1 MLFQDRDTSL
11 ELLTD
16 RRHFDSKFE
25 VIPSSVDSSN
35 PWVPIIPTPTP
46 TTRSFAPLGGS
57 VRPNSLSVKAH
68 RPRSRDEISLKIPKR
83 QQYQSRPPQKLKSV
97 RPKKLPK
104 KHVKLVLEKTKPLIN
119 FLPKRTPTNRFFP
132 PRSRA
137 LRPQSQSKPKRF
149 VSKKCFNLNIIST

>member
-1 MLFQDRDTSL
+1 M

-25 VIPSSVDSSN
+25 IIPSSVDSSN

-46 TTRSFAPLGGS
+46 TTR
-57 VRPNSLSVKAH
+57 VKAH
-68 RPRSRDEISLKIPKR
+68 RQRSRDVISPKIPKR

-104 KHVKLVLEKTKPLIN
+104 RHVKLVLEKTKPLIN
-119 FLPKRTPTNRFFP
+119 FLPKRMPTNRFFP

-137 LRPQSQSKPKRF
+137 LRKYLRPQSQSKPKRF
-149 VSKKCFNLNIIST
+149 VSKKCFIILT

>member
-1 MLFQDRDTSL
+1 M

-57 VRPNSLSVKAH
+57 VRNNSQSVKAH
-68 RPRSRDEISLKIPKR
+68 RPRSRDVISPKIPKR
-83 QQYQSRPPQKLKSV
+83 QQYQSRPPQNKKSV

-104 KHVKLVLEKTKPLIN
+104 RHVKLVLERTKPLIN

-137 LRPQSQSKPKRF
+137 LRKYLRPQSQHKPKRF
-149 VSKKCFNLNIIST
+149 ASKKCFNLNIISK

>member
-1 MLFQDRDTSL
+1 M

-25 VIPSSVDSSN
+25 IIPSSVDSSN

-46 TTRSFAPLGGS
+46 TTR
-57 VRPNSLSVKAH
+57 VKAH
-68 RPRSRDEISLKIPKR
+68 RQRSRDVISPKIPKR

-104 KHVKLVLEKTKPLIN
+104 RHVKLVLEKTKPLIN

-137 LRPQSQSKPKRF
+137 LRKYLRPQSQYKPKRF
-149 VSKKCFNLNIIST
+149 ASKKCFNLNIISK

>member
-1 MLFQDRDTSL
+1 M

-46 TTRSFAPLGGS
+46 TTRSFSPLGGS
-57 VRPNSLSVKAH
+57 VRSNNLSVKAH
-68 RPRSRDEISLKIPKR
+68 RPNAMSPKLPKR
-83 QQYQSRPPQKLKSV
+83 QQYQSRPPQKFKSV
-97 RPKKLPK
+97 RPNKLPK
-104 KHVKLVLEKTKPLIN
+104 RHVKLVLEKTKPLIN

-137 LRPQSQSKPKRF
+137 LRKYLRPQSQSKPKRF
-149 VSKKCFNLNIIST
+149 VSKKGQS